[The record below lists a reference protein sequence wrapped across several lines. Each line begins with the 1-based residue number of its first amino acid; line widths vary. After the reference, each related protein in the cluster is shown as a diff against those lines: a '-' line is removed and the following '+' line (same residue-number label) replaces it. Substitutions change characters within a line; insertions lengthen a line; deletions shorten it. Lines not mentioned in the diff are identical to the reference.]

1 MKREEEKEGNNIM
14 IGLNKKSSLTMV
26 VALVGLVV
34 FLPACTHR
42 KIVQLGT
49 HKVTVSRHGFEKRF
63 QVSEQAGVPT
73 FEYAGVSTD
82 GRRLKVSIQGDKV
95 KVNDVDGTLRPG
107 DSVFISDDGVAVN
120 SLDYGESE
128 KYLRANNS
136 SVDSTA
142 SN

>member
-1 MKREEEKEGNNIM
+1 M
-14 IGLNKKSSLTMV
+14 IGLNKKSSVTIA

-34 FLPACTHR
+34 FLPACTNR

-73 FEYAGVSTD
+73 LEYAGVSTD
-82 GRRLKVSIQGDKV
+82 GRRLKVSIKGDKV
-95 KVNDVDGTLRPG
+95 KVNDIEGTLRPG

-128 KYLRANNS
+128 KYLRANS
-136 SVDSTA
+136 STPEA
-142 SN
+142 SAVN